1 MAIFSL
7 NEVRTEQIKNIA
19 NDNFESW
26 PESATYG
33 YFGGGYAPSVPG
45 RVCTIDRIDFSSET
59 TSAPG
64 TGLPQVRNDLAAVSN
79 SSYGYFGGGYGP
91 WPPGITEVLCT
102 IDRLDFS
109 NETISTP
116 GKELTQ
122 YRRLLAGTSSNSY
135 GYFASGFVS
144 DRVCTIDRLD
154 FSNETISTPFGAYN
168 GLPQKRNSLAAIS
181 SSSHGYF
188 VGGNAGT
195 SPRVCTIERLD
206 FSSETFSEPFGAGNG
221 LSQARYLLAAVS
233 TSSYGYFGGGEQ
245 PGSNPKKSTVDRID
259 FSNETV
265 STPFG
270 AGNGLP
276 QARDQLTATSSSSHG
291 YFAGGIAPPAVCT
304 IDRLDFSSETFS
316 VPGNHLTQAR
326 YSSVGFS
333 GGASYR
339 IKGSRTYGY
348 FGGGFGPGPFVCT
361 IDRLDFS
368 NETTSAPGNG
378 LPQARRYLAA
388 TSSNFYGYFAGGSA
402 PPSVCTIHRLDFSNE
417 ITSVLGTG
425 LPATNPQLAACS
437 SSSYG
442 YFGGG
447 YTGFR
452 TCTINRLDFSNET
465 ISTPGTGLSQARNGF
480 AATQSSSYGY
490 FAGGYADPYVCTI
503 DRIDFSNETVST
515 PFGAGNG
522 LPLER
527 SNLAAVSSSS
537 YGYFG
542 GGYWPLT
549 NRVDRLD
556 FSNETASD
564 IGDLSQPKDMLAA
577 CSSNSYGYFGG
588 GGAPGSICTI
598 DRLDFSNETISDIGD
613 LPQARRGFAAVS
625 N

>member
-1 MAIFSL
+1 MVQGIFGL
-7 NEVRTEQIKNIA
+7 DRVYKKQVQNVK

-122 YRRLLAGTSSNSY
+122 YRRLLAGASSNSY

-276 QARDQLTATSSSSHG
+276 QARDRLTAVSSSSYG
-291 YFAGGIAPPAVCT
+291 YFAGGVAPPAVCT

-339 IKGSRTYGY
+339 ISGSRNYGY
-348 FGGGFGPGPFVCT
+348 FGGGFST
-361 IDRLDFS
+361 
-368 NETTSAPGNG
+368 
-378 LPQARRYLAA
+378 
-388 TSSNFYGYFAGGSA
+388 
-402 PPSVCTIHRLDFSNE
+402 PPSIYH
-417 ITSVLGTG
+417 
-425 LPATNPQLAACS
+425 
-437 SSSYG
+437 
-442 YFGGG
+442 
-447 YTGFR
+447 
-452 TCTINRLDFSNET
+452 
-465 ISTPGTGLSQARNGF
+465 ST
-480 AATQSSSYGY
+480 
-490 FAGGYADPYVCTI
+490 
-503 DRIDFSNETVST
+503 
-515 PFGAGNG
+515 
-522 LPLER
+522 
-527 SNLAAVSSSS
+527 
-537 YGYFG
+537 
-542 GGYWPLT
+542 
-549 NRVDRLD
+549 VDRLD

-564 IGDLSQPKDMLAA
+564 IGDLPQARAALAA
-577 CSSNSYGYFGG
+577 VSSSFYGYFGGGEAPPEVCTIARLDFSNETLSLAGTGLPQARKFLAATSNSSYGYFGG
-588 GGAPGSICTI
+588 GQVPPTNVCTI
-598 DRLDFSNETISDIGD
+598 DRIDFSNETISTPGTG
-613 LPQARRGFAAVS
+613 LLHKR